1 MAVTDEE
8 AEAWRLNARALDAGN
23 RQTSMMFG
31 IVVMMIVFQT
41 CFLGWLEY
49 DSRWRYS
56 QQVDRVVMQQQVR
69 VEQRNGSH
77 EGLMERVLKGEF
89 DGNVRRT
96 DGADRGPAGIDNGQ

>member
-1 MAVTDEE
+1 MAVTDDE

-23 RQTSMMFG
+23 RQTSVMFG

-56 QQVDRVVMQQQVR
+56 QQVDRVVMSQQVR
-69 VEQRNGSH
+69 VEQRNGVH
-77 EGLMERVLKGEF
+77 DLTERVLKGEF
-89 DGNVRRT
+89 DGKVRRT
-96 DGADRGPAGIDNGQ
+96 DGTDRGTSGGDSR